1 MERLWAPWRLEYVKD
16 AAERKEEVCVFCGA
30 VSADMAEEDSLVVHR
45 GPHTITM
52 LNKYPYN
59 NGHLMVAP
67 LRHLAE
73 LSALSTEESHEIFR
87 LITHSVKILKKV
99 FNPDGF
105 NIGINLG
112 RSAGAGIVGHL
123 HWHVVP
129 RWNGDT
135 NFMPVLAD
143 VKVIPEHLSQTLSTL
158 RPHFEKIE

>member
-1 MERLWAPWRLEYVKD
+1 M
-16 AAERKEEVCVFCGA
+16 
-30 VSADMAEEDSLVVHR
+30 
-45 GPHTITM
+45 TM

-73 LSALSTEESHEIFR
+73 LEELTREESLEIFR
-87 LITHSVKILKKV
+87 LITHAVKVIKEL
-99 FNPDGF
+99 FGPDGF

-112 RSAGAGIVGHL
+112 RSAGAGIVEHL

-143 VKVIPEHLSQTLSTL
+143 VKIIPEHLSKTLSTL
-158 RPHFEKIE
+158 RPHFEKIG

>member
-1 MERLWAPWRLEYVKD
+1 MERLWAPWRLEYVKSAD
-16 AAERKEEVCVFCGA
+16 ERNKEECIFCVA
-30 VSADMAEEDSLVVHR
+30 KEDDRNSLLIHR
-45 GPHTITM
+45 GEHTVTM

-67 LRHLAE
+67 IRHLAE
-73 LSALSTEESHEIFR
+73 LEGLTEEETLEIQK
-87 LITHSVKILKKV
+87 LTTHAVKVLKKL

-105 NIGINLG
+105 NIGLNIG

-143 VKVIPEHLSQTLSTL
+143 VKIIPEHLSQTLSTL

>member
-1 MERLWAPWRLEYVKD
+1 M
-16 AAERKEEVCVFCGA
+16 KEASEEHKECIFCKAHSGRGE
-30 VSADMAEEDSLVVHR
+30 DDSLLVHI
-45 GPHTITM
+45 GAHTITM

-67 LRHLAE
+67 IRHLAE
-73 LSALSTEESHEIFR
+73 LEELTREETLEVFGI
-87 LITHSVKILKKV
+87 ITHAVKVIKEL
-99 FNPDGF
+99 FCPDGF

-112 RSAGAGIVGHL
+112 RSAGAGIVEHL

-143 VKVIPEHLSQTLSTL
+143 VKIIPEHLSQTLSTL
-158 RPHFEKIE
+158 RPHFEKIG